1 MNHYIEGGISRR
13 SVLQSAATIAAA
25 MAFGGTLTNAAPAM
39 AAGHST
45 AAPSL
50 AVTRPVSVD
59 EYVRRMPPSGDS
71 TAQTTAL
78 SGVHDEYRTA
88 VSVFPLQLPTGYA
101 FPAQSSAIYPAGA
114 SGSRFSVGTGA
125 AEAYFFWQN
134 ATAAAA
140 YSAFLRGDRAASHQL
155 LNAVEAGYA
164 TAVRKMCWEDPGD
177 GYIVHS
183 IEPGHNGNFLPLRLG
198 GLDEFTGGPT
208 FRAIAEMAGDG
219 F

>member
-1 MNHYIEGGISRR
+1 
-13 SVLQSAATIAAA
+13 
-25 MAFGGTLTNAAPAM
+25 MAFGATLTNAAPAM

-71 TAQTTAL
+71 TAQTTTL

-88 VSVFPLQLPTGYA
+88 VSIFPLQLPAGYA
-101 FPAQSSAIYPAGA
+101 FPAQSSATDPAGA
-114 SGSRFSVGTGA
+114 PGSRFSAGTGA

-140 YSAFLRGDRAASHQL
+140 YSAFLQGDHARSHQL
-155 LNAVEAGYA
+155 LNALEAGYA
-164 TAVRKMCWEDPGD
+164 TGVRRMYWQDLND
-177 GYIVHS
+177 GFLVHS

-198 GLDEFTGGPT
+198 GLNEFTGSPI